1 MKKHAWAISSILLIA
16 GLAAQGW
23 AAEPASAIP
32 PSGTPVQVTQL
43 KAAVEAGAVSLT
55 LKATGPF
62 DYTSYRPSENLY
74 VVDLPGVRSSQPGSA
89 RVLSSK
95 LVTSYRLL
103 QFAANNRPVLRLEF
117 LLREPITPT
126 VTHEPADTLI
136 IRFGEASTHAEQ
148 AMLELPRAE
157 PSAPST
163 ARMATAI
170 RNVSLETSS
179 GPVVLV
185 EADGRLHYEIS
196 RAENP
201 PRLVLDF
208 PGTTAR
214 VVRRRVNGQM
224 PPVKAVRVGQFQ
236 PTVTRVV
243 VDLEEF
249 AEYKIDLTDDT
260 LRLLF
265 VTPGQ
270 TQAIARAQ
278 QPEPQSGEAVQPPA
292 EPTKTAHADAPTSLP
307 APPETSEQPA
317 VTPAVPE
324 NSGVAAQPAVVE
336 TSLAATEKA
345 EIARP
350 ESTTDSLAVAPQVV
364 APSPA
369 SAVAKE
375 EPAEEAMPR
384 TEVQKRAESKPEM
397 VTMSQDSSPLLAVPA
412 TLASLASPSPSSSPA
427 VSLSAATP
435 VTAAA
440 RVQEQ
445 PAPAQQQPA
454 PEAAAQQAPKPKY
467 TGEPISVNLKDVE
480 LKDFFRL
487 IHEISGLNI
496 VVDPAVK
503 GTLTIVLD
511 DVPWDQA
518 IDIVLRNN
526 ELGKELEGNVLR
538 LATLTTLKRE
548 EDMRRDLALARAQ
561 AVDPVTTT
569 RVLSYAKAGTLK
581 DTLKRFL
588 SPRGELIAD
597 DRSNTLIIRDI
608 PMVIPVMDNLI
619 RQLDRKSLQVEIEA
633 RVVTASRQFAREIG
647 TQFGFATSANA
658 RTVFGGLVG
667 PGGFTSPVIRGLGLP
682 IPPLVV
688 AGGTA
693 GNQIPLNVNLPTS
706 APTSGVT
713 FAHSSP
719 NLALD
724 FIISAAESKGIGK
737 LLSKPKVVTQNNVK
751 ASVSQGVKIPIQTT
765 INNTISVQFIDVT
778 LRLTVTPQ
786 ITAENTVFMDIDV
799 ENTAI
804 DPGIP
809 RINGIPA
816 LDTQAATT
824 QVLVND
830 GGTVVIGGVIISNQQ
845 INIAQVPL
853 IGSIPVIGHLFKRQK
868 VETNSQELL
877 FFITPKI
884 VPS

>member
-1 MKKHAWAISSILLIA
+1 MKKHVWAISGILLIA
-16 GLAAQGW
+16 GLAAHGW
-23 AAEPASAIP
+23 AAEPASATP
-32 PSGTPVQVTQL
+32 PSGTLVQVTQV
-43 KAAVEAGAVSLT
+43 KAEVEARAVSLT

-103 QFAANNRPVLRLEF
+103 QFATNNRAVLRLEF

-126 VTHEPADTLI
+126 VTHEPADTLT
-136 IRFGEASTHAEQ
+136 IRFGEASDPAKT
-148 AMLELPRAE
+148 AMPEVPQTD
-157 PSAPST
+157 PSAPSR
-163 ARMATAI
+163 AKKATAI
-170 RNVSLETSS
+170 RNVSLETSA
-179 GPVVLV
+179 GAAVLV
-185 EADGRLHYEIS
+185 EADGRLNYEVS

-214 VVRRRVNGQM
+214 VTRRRVNGHT
-224 PPVKAVRVGQFQ
+224 PPVKAVRVGQYQ

-243 VDLEEF
+243 VDLQEF
-249 AEYKIDLTDDT
+249 AEYKVDLTDES

-265 VTPGQ
+265 DSGSQ
-270 TQAIARAQ
+270 TQEIAN
-278 QPEPQSGEAVQPPA
+278 PQKAEAESVEAVQTTAASAKAADQGGPA
-292 EPTKTAHADAPTSLP
+292 SLP
-307 APPETSEQPA
+307 VAPEVAKQPATIPA
-317 VTPAVPE
+317 VTE
-324 NSGVAAQPAVVE
+324 NSGVTSQSAAVQTNMAASEKAEVTRAESTTESVAVPTELTQPPASAQAREQRAEEAVPAADVKRPE
-336 TSLAATEKA
+336 TKPEVVTMSQGSSRLSAMPATLGSLAATA
-345 EIARP
+345 PAIP
-350 ESTTDSLAVAPQVV
+350 VA
-364 APSPA
+364 
-369 SAVAKE
+369 
-375 EPAEEAMPR
+375 
-384 TEVQKRAESKPEM
+384 
-397 VTMSQDSSPLLAVPA
+397 
-412 TLASLASPSPSSSPA
+412 
-427 VSLSAATP
+427 
-435 VTAAA
+435 
-440 RVQEQ
+440 
-445 PAPAQQQPA
+445 APAQQQAAQEQQPAPQQAPA
-454 PEAAAQQAPKPKY
+454 PEAAAAQQAPRSKY
-467 TGEPISVNLKDVE
+467 TGEPISVNLKDVD

-503 GTLTIVLD
+503 GSLTIVLD

-526 ELGKELEGNVLR
+526 ALGKELEGNVLR
-538 LATLTTLKRE
+538 LATLETLKRE
-548 EDMRRDLALARAQ
+548 EDTRRDLALARAQ
-561 AVDPVTTT
+561 AVDPITTT
-569 RVLSYAKAGTLK
+569 RVLSYAKAGMLK
-581 DTLKRFL
+581 DTLKKFM

-608 PMVIPVMDNLI
+608 PMVVPVVDNLI

-658 RTVFGGLVG
+658 RTVFGGLL
-667 PGGFTSPVIRGLGLP
+667 GGTGFASPVIRGTGLP

-688 AGGTA
+688 AGGGTTT
-693 GNQIPLNVNLPTS
+693 GNQIPLNVNLPAS
-706 APTSGVT
+706 APTSGLT
-713 FAHSSP
+713 FAHSEP

-751 ASVSQGVKIPIQTT
+751 ASVKQGVKIPIQTT

-786 ITAENTVFMDIDV
+786 ITADNTVFMDIDV

-816 LDTQAATT
+816 LDTQSATT

-830 GGTVVIGGVIISNQQ
+830 GGTVVIGGVIVSNQQ

>member
-1 MKKHAWAISSILLIA
+1 MKKHAWAISSILLM
-16 GLAAQGW
+16 
-23 AAEPASAIP
+23 
-32 PSGTPVQVTQL
+32 
-43 KAAVEAGAVSLT
+43 AAVEAGAVSLT

-307 APPETSEQPA
+307 APPEASEQPA

-454 PEAAAQQAPKPKY
+454 PEAAAAQQAPKPKY

>member
-1 MKKHAWAISSILLIA
+1 MKKHGWAISSILLIA
-16 GLAAQGW
+16 WLAAPGW
-23 AAEPASAIP
+23 AAEPASALP
-32 PSGTPVQVTQL
+32 EVVQVTQV
-43 KAAVEAGAVSLT
+43 KAAVEARAVSLT

-62 DYTSYRPSENLY
+62 DYTSYRPSENLF
-74 VVDLPGVRSSQPGSA
+74 VVDMPGVRSGEA
-89 RVLSSK
+89 AGAHVLSSK
-95 LVTSYRLL
+95 LVTSYRLM
-103 QFAANNRPVLRLEF
+103 QFAANNRSVLRLEF
-117 LLREPITPT
+117 LLREPVTPT
-126 VTHEPADTLI
+126 VTHEPADTLVV
-136 IRFGEASTHAEQ
+136 RFSETSDAGKPPATEGARPGRSAAAHA
-148 AMLELPRAE
+148 R
-157 PSAPST
+157 T
-163 ARMATAI
+163 ATAI
-170 RNVSLETSS
+170 RNVTLETST
-179 GPVVLV
+179 GPVVVV
-185 EADGRLHYEIS
+185 EGDGRLEYTIS
-196 RAENP
+196 RAQNP

-208 PGTTAR
+208 EGTFAR
-214 VVRRRVNGQM
+214 VPHRRVNSGLA
-224 PPVKAVRVGQFQ
+224 PVKAVRVGQYQ

-243 VDLEEF
+243 VDLERF
-249 AEYKIDLTDDT
+249 ADYKIDLGDET
-260 LRLLF
+260 LKVVF
-265 VTPGQ
+265 GTVEQ
-270 TQAIARAQ
+270 TKSAGEDPQTELKPAERAAEASVEE
-278 QPEPQSGEAVQPPA
+278 QPE
-292 EPTKTAHADAPTSLP
+292 T
-307 APPETSEQPA
+307 
-317 VTPAVPE
+317 
-324 NSGVAAQPAVVE
+324 
-336 TSLAATEKA
+336 
-345 EIARP
+345 
-350 ESTTDSLAVAPQVV
+350 
-364 APSPA
+364 
-369 SAVAKE
+369 
-375 EPAEEAMPR
+375 
-384 TEVQKRAESKPEM
+384 
-397 VTMSQDSSPLLAVPA
+397 VTMSRSSSGFLTMPV
-412 TLASLASPSPSSSPA
+412 TLASLAPAAAPVSVAAHTQTQSPA
-427 VSLSAATP
+427 QQEPTQQEPAQQPPPAPVEQAPPPPQAAP
-435 VTAAA
+435 QQQPPQPPA
-440 RVQEQ
+440 EQ
-445 PAPAQQQPA
+445 PAAPAVAA
-454 PEAAAQQAPKPKY
+454 PEQAPRTKY

-538 LATLTTLKRE
+538 LATLATLKRE
-548 EDMRRDLALARAQ
+548 EDTRRELALARAQ

-569 RVLSYAKAGTLK
+569 RVLSYAKAPTLK
-581 DTLKRFL
+581 ETLRKFL

-597 DRSNTLIIRDI
+597 ERSNTLIIRDI
-608 PMVIPVMDNLI
+608 PTVIPVMDNLI

-658 RTVFGGLVG
+658 RTIFGGLVG
-667 PGGFTSPVIRGLGLP
+667 PAGFASPVIRGTGLP
-682 IPPLVV
+682 VPPLVV
-688 AGGTA
+688 SGGSGT
-693 GNQIPLNVNLPTS
+693 GNQIPLNVNLPAS

-713 FAHSSP
+713 FAHSEP

-737 LLSKPKVVTQNNVK
+737 LLSKPKVVTQNNIKATVK
-751 ASVSQGVKIPIQTT
+751 QGVKIPIQTT

-786 ITAENTVFMDIDV
+786 ITADNTVFMDIDV
-799 ENTAI
+799 ENTAV

-830 GGTVVIGGVIISNQQ
+830 GGTVVIGGVIVSNQQ

-853 IGSIPVIGHLFKRQK
+853 IGSLPVIGHLFKRQK